1 MQQDYILVKKSKALR
16 GTALLSG
23 AKNAV
28 LPIMAALVLT
38 SGKSRLTNVPCLTDV
53 ENMIILLEQLG
64 ATVSFDREK
73 NILDVDTTHLNQW
86 KVSHDLMRKMR
97 ASVLVLG
104 PLLARFG
111 QADIAMPGGC
121 EIGKRPIDYHLK
133 NFQKMGAVL
142 SDTFD
147 VLSLKAESLQSKK
160 IILDYPSV
168 GATEN
173 ILMAAVLTQGV
184 TEIVNAALEPEVLDL
199 IAMLQRMGANIILNK
214 HATIT
219 VEGVSSLQ
227 SVEYQ
232 VMFDRLEAGA
242 LLLATAITG
251 GDIYLPEAQPEVME
265 LVLMKLEEMGHSIIY
280 PDAGGIK
287 LQAAQHPQAVSFK
300 TGPYPGFP
308 TDLQA
313 LMMVLQST
321 AQGHCEVTETVF
333 ENRFLHVPYLKKMGA
348 EMEAFGQK
356 ATISGVEVLYGN
368 EVVATDIRASCA
380 LVLAGLVAIGET
392 KITGLHH
399 WMRGYESLDAKLRQL
414 GADIEIKNF
423 QQVL

>member
-1 MQQDYILVKKSKALR
+1 MQQDYILVKKSKSLQ
-16 GTALLSG
+16 GTATLSG

-28 LPIMAALVLT
+28 LPIMAALVLA
-38 SGKSRLTNVPCLTDV
+38 SGKSRLENVPGLTDV
-53 ENMIILLEQLG
+53 ENMMILLQELG
-64 ATVSFDREK
+64 AEVAFDRT
-73 NILDVDTTHLNQW
+73 NNVLDVDTTNLKSW
-86 KVSHDLMRKMR
+86 KVPYDLMRKMR

-111 QADIAMPGGC
+111 KADIAMPGGC

-133 NFQKMGAVL
+133 NFQKMGAKL

-147 VLSLKAESLQSKK
+147 VLSLAVEKLQAQK

-173 ILMAAVLTQGV
+173 ILMAAVLTEGV

-199 IAMLQRMGANIILNK
+199 IDMLQKMGAKITLNK
-214 HATIT
+214 HATILI
-219 VEGVSSLQ
+219 EGVRELKP
-227 SVEYQ
+227 VEHK

-251 GDIYLPEAQPEVME
+251 GDVYLPEAQPEVME
-265 LVLMKLEEMGHSIIY
+265 LVLMKLEEMGHEVSY
-280 PDAGGIK
+280 PAEGGIRLVATQK
-287 LQAAQHPQAVSFK
+287 PQSVSFK

-313 LMMVLQST
+313 LMMVVQST
-321 AQGHCEVTETVF
+321 AGGHCEVTETVF

-356 ATISGVEVLYGN
+356 ATISGVDVLYGN

-380 LVLAGLVAIGET
+380 LVLAGLVAKGET

-399 WMRGYESLDAKLRQL
+399 WMRGYESLDAKLRSL
-414 GADIEIKNF
+414 GANIEIKSC
-423 QQVL
+423 